1 MRTGTVLHGP
11 HEGEIIT
18 ADSCELVLPEPPHT
32 RMAYCGRDPD
42 VRLAAQLK
50 PRHYQFRVDDDG
62 RGWWVE
68 DRVFG
73 GLS

>member
-11 HEGEIIT
+11 REGEIFT
-18 ADSCELVLPEPPHT
+18 ADSCTLLLPEPS
-32 RMAYCGRDPD
+32 PD
-42 VRLAAQLK
+42 LTTTCDGGACLAPTFTQ
-50 PRHYQFRVDDDG
+50 RRYRVRVDDDG

-73 GLS
+73 NLS